1 VLNGRINTLDLGK
14 DVCDGLNK
22 IVLFYGNKI
31 ETPTRLDKISAKMSE
46 KEWYWCKINGMKYLL
61 NPNTGALYDNINL
74 FPSGYYYPDG
84 TWTFTKQPPSLTSSL
99 NDPDIKEYSKNPT
112 KQTNKSGMDW
122 AAYWQKR
129 KAKEAAEG
137 KQAKPKEKKP
147 AKNSIAAITAKMTT
161 IHL

>member
-1 VLNGRINTLDLGK
+1 MT
-14 DVCDGLNK
+14 
-22 IVLFYGNKI
+22 
-31 ETPTRLDKISAKMSE
+31 E
-46 KEWYWCKINGMKYLL
+46 KEWYWCKVNGMKYLL

-84 TWTFTKQPPSLTSSL
+84 SWTFTKQPPSLTSSL

-137 KQAKPKEKKP
+137 KPQAKKEPKPKKP
-147 AKNSIAAITAKMTT
+147 KATMDKGMAALTAKMTT

>member
-1 VLNGRINTLDLGK
+1 MLEKLSY
-14 DVCDGLNK
+14 
-22 IVLFYGNKI
+22 FYGNKNCLI
-31 ETPTRLDKISAKMSE
+31 FTLVKIDALVTTRQKQAKMTE
-46 KEWYWCKINGMKYLL
+46 KDWYWCKINGMKYLL

-129 KAKEAAEG
+129 RAKEAAEG
-137 KQAKPKEKKP
+137 KPQAKGKQAKPKATMDKG
-147 AKNSIAAITAKMTT
+147 IAAITAKMTT

>member
-1 VLNGRINTLDLGK
+1 MGD
-14 DVCDGLNK
+14 
-22 IVLFYGNKI
+22 
-31 ETPTRLDKISAKMSE
+31 
-46 KEWYWCKINGMKYLL
+46 KEWYWCKVNGMKYLL
-61 NPNTGALYDNINL
+61 NPNTGALYDCINL

-84 TWTFTKQPPSLTSSL
+84 TWTFSKQPPSLVSTM

-137 KQAKPKEKKP
+137 KPQGWQKEKGK
-147 AKNSIAAITAKMTT
+147 KDKGVAALTAKMTT

>member
-1 VLNGRINTLDLGK
+1 
-14 DVCDGLNK
+14 
-22 IVLFYGNKI
+22 
-31 ETPTRLDKISAKMSE
+31 M
-46 KEWYWCKINGMKYLL
+46 
-61 NPNTGALYDNINL
+61 
-74 FPSGYYYPDG
+74 
-84 TWTFTKQPPSLTSSL
+84 

-137 KQAKPKEKKP
+137 KQQTKKETKPKKDKGV
-147 AKNSIAAITAKMTT
+147 AAITAKMTT

>member
-1 VLNGRINTLDLGK
+1 MTEK
-14 DVCDGLNK
+14 D
-22 IVLFYGNKI
+22 
-31 ETPTRLDKISAKMSE
+31 
-46 KEWYWCKINGMKYLL
+46 WYWCKINGMKYLL

-84 TWTFTKQPPSLTSSL
+84 TWTFTKQPPSLTSTL

-129 KAKEAAEG
+129 RAKEAAEG
-137 KQAKPKEKKP
+137 KPAKPKATKP
-147 AKNSIAAITAKMTT
+147 KQAMDKAMAAITAKMTT

>member
-1 VLNGRINTLDLGK
+1 MGD
-14 DVCDGLNK
+14 
-22 IVLFYGNKI
+22 
-31 ETPTRLDKISAKMSE
+31 
-46 KEWYWCKINGMKYLL
+46 KEWYWCKVNGMKYLL

-84 TWTFTKQPPSLTSSL
+84 TWTFSKQPPSLVSTM
-99 NDPDIKEYSKNPT
+99 NDPDIKEYSKNPS

-137 KQAKPKEKKP
+137 KPQGWQKEKGK
-147 AKNSIAAITAKMTT
+147 KDKGVAALTAKMTT

>member
-1 VLNGRINTLDLGK
+1 
-14 DVCDGLNK
+14 
-22 IVLFYGNKI
+22 
-31 ETPTRLDKISAKMSE
+31 
-46 KEWYWCKINGMKYLL
+46 
-61 NPNTGALYDNINL
+61 
-74 FPSGYYYPDG
+74 
-84 TWTFTKQPPSLTSSL
+84 L

-137 KQAKPKEKKP
+137 KQQPKGKKP
-147 AKNSIAAITAKMTT
+147 TKNSIAAITAKMTT

>member
-1 VLNGRINTLDLGK
+1 
-14 DVCDGLNK
+14 
-22 IVLFYGNKI
+22 
-31 ETPTRLDKISAKMSE
+31 MSE
-46 KEWYWCKINGMKYLL
+46 KEWYWCKVNGMKYLL
-61 NPNTGALYDNINL
+61 NPNTGALYDCINL

-84 TWTFTKQPPSLTSSL
+84 TWTFMKQPPSLTSTL
-99 NDPDIKEYSKNPT
+99 NDPEIKEYSKNPT

-137 KQAKPKEKKP
+137 KPQTKKEPKPKKDKG
-147 AKNSIAAITAKMTT
+147 IAAITAKMTT

>member
-1 VLNGRINTLDLGK
+1 
-14 DVCDGLNK
+14 
-22 IVLFYGNKI
+22 
-31 ETPTRLDKISAKMSE
+31 MSE

-84 TWTFTKQPPSLTSSL
+84 SWTFTKQPPSLVSTM

-137 KQAKPKEKKP
+137 KPQGWVKPKEKKP
-147 AKNSIAAITAKMTT
+147 KKDKGIAAITAKMTT

>member
-1 VLNGRINTLDLGK
+1 MTEK
-14 DVCDGLNK
+14 D
-22 IVLFYGNKI
+22 
-31 ETPTRLDKISAKMSE
+31 
-46 KEWYWCKINGMKYLL
+46 WYWCKINGMTYLL

-84 TWTFTKQPPSLTSSL
+84 TWTFTKQPPSLTSTL

-129 KAKEAAEG
+129 RAKEATEG
-137 KQAKPKEKKP
+137 KVEKPKDKQAKPTAAKP
-147 AKNSIAAITAKMTT
+147 KATMDKGIAAITAKMTT

>member
-1 VLNGRINTLDLGK
+1 MGD
-14 DVCDGLNK
+14 
-22 IVLFYGNKI
+22 
-31 ETPTRLDKISAKMSE
+31 
-46 KEWYWCKINGMKYLL
+46 KEWYWCKVNGMKYLL
-61 NPNTGALYDNINL
+61 DPNTGALYDNINL

-84 TWTFTKQPPSLTSSL
+84 TWTFTKQPPSLVSTM
-99 NDPDIKEYSKNPT
+99 NDPDIKEYNKNPS

-137 KQAKPKEKKP
+137 KPQGWAPAKGKATKPKGAKPKATMDKGV
-147 AKNSIAAITAKMTT
+147 AGIVAKMTT

>member
-1 VLNGRINTLDLGK
+1 M
-14 DVCDGLNK
+14 
-22 IVLFYGNKI
+22 
-31 ETPTRLDKISAKMSE
+31 AE

-61 NPNTGALYDNINL
+61 NPNTGALYDCINL

-84 TWTFTKQPPSLTSSL
+84 TWTFTKQPPSLTSTL

-137 KQAKPKEKKP
+137 KTQTKKEPKGKAKKD
-147 AKNSIAAITAKMTT
+147 IAEITAKMTT